1 MPTSFSALAN
11 VHRCPG
17 CQSAWI
23 NAQPEASK
31 GKAIEAVR
39 LFNDAWEVLAH
50 FIEHG
55 FRAHSLVRLVDAN
68 ADGDDV
74 LLACCERIPLLRQQ
88 HERASEPCL
97 CLSDFVRPLSTG
109 RTDKIGLFVSSC
121 DVAMEECFPNDPYR
135 HMLAQ
140 TLADR
145 LAEAAIEKTHQY
157 VRTTLWGYAP
167 EERLSPQELFSEK
180 YQGIRPAVGYPSL
193 PDQSLNF
200 ILDKLL
206 GFQQVGVSLTESGA
220 MRPHASVSGLMLSHP
235 AARYFT
241 VGTIGKDQFLDY
253 AIRRGMDAEE
263 LARYLTM

>member
-1 MPTSFSALAN
+1 ME
-11 VHRCPG
+11 V
-17 CQSAWI
+17 
-23 NAQPEASK
+23 
-31 GKAIEAVR
+31 VR
-39 LFNDAWEVLAH
+39 LFNDAWEVIADFNARCLQSHAL
-50 FIEHG
+50 I
-55 FRAHSLVRLVDAN
+55 RLLDAN
-68 ADGDDV
+68 ADGDDI
-74 LLACCERIPLLRQQ
+74 LLACGERIPFLRQQ
-88 HERASEPCL
+88 HHRASEPCL

-109 RTDKIGLFVSSC
+109 QPDKIGIFVCSS
-121 DVAMEECFPNDPYR
+121 DTEMEASFPSDPYR

-145 LAEAAIEKTHQY
+145 LAEAAIEKAHQY

-167 EERLSPQELFSEK
+167 DERLTPQELFAGK

-206 GFQQVGVSLTESGA
+206 GFQQIGVSLTESGA

-235 AARYFT
+235 SARYFS

-253 AIRRGMDAEE
+253 ATRRGMDTKE
-263 LARYLTM
+263 LARYLTF

>member
-1 MPTSFSALAN
+1 MSRA
-11 VHRCPG
+11 
-17 CQSAWI
+17 
-23 NAQPEASK
+23 
-31 GKAIEAVR
+31 KAIEAVR
-39 LFNDAWEVLAH
+39 LYNDACEVLTH
-50 FIEHG
+50 FLECG
-55 FRAHSLVRLVDAN
+55 FRSHALVRLVDAN

-74 LLACCERIPLLRQQ
+74 LLACGERIPLLRQQ
-88 HERASEPCL
+88 HNQSSEPCL

-109 RTDKIGLFVSSC
+109 RADKIGLFVSSS
-121 DVAMEECFPNDPYR
+121 DAAMEESFPDDPYR

-167 EERLSPQELFSEK
+167 DERLSPKELFSEK

-235 AARYFT
+235 LARYFS

-253 AIRRGMDAEE
+253 ATRRGMDAGE